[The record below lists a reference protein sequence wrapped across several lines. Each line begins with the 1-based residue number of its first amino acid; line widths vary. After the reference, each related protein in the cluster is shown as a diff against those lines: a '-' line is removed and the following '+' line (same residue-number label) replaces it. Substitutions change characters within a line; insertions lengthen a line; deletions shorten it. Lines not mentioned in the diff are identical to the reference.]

1 MITRPFLTLL
11 LGAFLVP
18 VSMESAQANPFSAQS
33 HSPNSFL
40 EQRNDLELSSA
51 AFVVANP
58 RTGEVLSE
66 RNANRVM
73 PIASITKLMT
83 ALVVLDANQR
93 LSEMLTVTMA
103 DVDRLKGTGS
113 RLAVGS
119 RLSRADML
127 HIALMSSENRAAS
140 ALARNYPGG
149 QRAFIE
155 AMNAKARMLGMW
167 STQFSDSTG
176 LTPRNVSSAHDL
188 AKLVA
193 AASTYP
199 LIRQYSSTEERMVR
213 NGKRQLHYLNSNRL
227 VREGSWP
234 ISLSKTGY
242 IREAGRCLVMATQIN
257 REPVIMVLLN
267 ADTPNARVADAKRI
281 KSWLETSG
289 RMSLTAQSS
298 PRTKLF
304 SSQ

>member
-40 EQRNDLELSSA
+40 EQRNDLALSSA

-242 IREAGRCLVMATQIN
+242 IREAGRCLVMSTQIN

-289 RMSLTAQSS
+289 RMSLTAQST
-298 PRTKLF
+298 PQTKLF

>member
-18 VSMESAQANPFSAQS
+18 VSMESAQANPFSAQP

-40 EQRNDLELSSA
+40 EQRNDLALSSA

-242 IREAGRCLVMATQIN
+242 IREAGGCLVMATQIN

-281 KSWLETSG
+281 KSWLESSG
-289 RMSLTAQSS
+289 RMSLTAQST
-298 PRTKLF
+298 PQTKLF

>member
-11 LGAFLVP
+11 LGAFLIP

-40 EQRNDLELSSA
+40 EQRNDLALSSA

-298 PRTKLF
+298 PRNKLF

>member
-11 LGAFLVP
+11 LGAFIVP

-40 EQRNDLELSSA
+40 EQRNDLALSSA

>member
-1 MITRPFLTLL
+1 MIIRPFLTLL

-33 HSPNSFL
+33 NSPNSFL
-40 EQRNDLELSSA
+40 EQRNDLALSSA

-93 LSEMLTVTMA
+93 LSETLTVTMA

-149 QRAFIE
+149 QRAFVE

-167 STQFSDSTG
+167 STQFADSTG

-193 AASTYP
+193 AASAYP

-234 ISLSKTGY
+234 VTLSKTGY

-257 REPVIMVLLN
+257 REPVILVLLN
-267 ADTPNARVADAKRI
+267 ADTPNSRVADAKRI

-298 PRTKLF
+298 PQTKLL

>member
-40 EQRNDLELSSA
+40 EQRNDLALSSA

-267 ADTPNARVADAKRI
+267 ADNPNARVADAKRI

-289 RMSLTAQSS
+289 RMSLTAQST
-298 PRTKLF
+298 PQTKLF

>member
-40 EQRNDLELSSA
+40 EQRNDLALSSA

>member
-1 MITRPFLTLL
+1 M
-11 LGAFLVP
+11 
-18 VSMESAQANPFSAQS
+18 
-33 HSPNSFL
+33 
-40 EQRNDLELSSA
+40 
-51 AFVVANP
+51 VANP

-281 KSWLETSG
+281 KSWLESSG
-289 RMSLTAQSS
+289 RMSLTAQST
-298 PRTKLF
+298 PQTKLF

>member
-1 MITRPFLTLL
+1 MITRPFLTQL

-40 EQRNDLELSSA
+40 EQRNDLALSSA

-289 RMSLTAQSS
+289 RMSLTAQST
-298 PRTKLF
+298 PQTKLF

>member
-40 EQRNDLELSSA
+40 EQRNDLALSSA

-289 RMSLTAQSS
+289 RMSLTAQST
-298 PRTKLF
+298 RHTKLF